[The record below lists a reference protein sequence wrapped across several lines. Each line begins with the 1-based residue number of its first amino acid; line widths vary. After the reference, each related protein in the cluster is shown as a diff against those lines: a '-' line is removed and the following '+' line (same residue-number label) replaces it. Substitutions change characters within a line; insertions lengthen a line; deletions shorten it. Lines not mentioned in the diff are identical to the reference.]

1 LQSRKYWD
9 EIPLYS
15 LTVEGIGVR
24 RTQLHLKGVSDITS
38 CCWDEYLELKEG
50 ELNYVAGK

>member
-15 LTVEGIGVR
+15 LSVKGIGVR
-24 RTQLHLKGVSDITS
+24 RTQLHLKVVFDITS

-50 ELNYVAGK
+50 ELKYVAGK